1 MLLGLR
7 GKNENHRFAI
17 YVHWPIAEY
26 VNIMAA
32 VIW

>member
-1 MLLGLR
+1 MEETRKPG
-7 GKNENHRFAI
+7 FAI